1 MSGQFFKYISIC
13 CGRFIMEGFKKVG
26 EKIKYYREK
35 RGLSRQML
43 AKRAY
48 MTVGKLEEIEN
59 GEIVYHFWTLQKIA
73 KALDVD
79 LPELLDFD

>member
-1 MSGQFFKYISIC
+1 
-13 CGRFIMEGFKKVG
+13 MEGFKKVG

-73 KALDVD
+73 KALDGD

>member
-1 MSGQFFKYISIC
+1 
-13 CGRFIMEGFKKVG
+13 MEGFKKVG

-43 AKRAY
+43 AKRVY